1 MYCMYMTA
9 SVQRKRKEEGEMKI
23 NGYLSYAAIMALSAV
38 LLIGCSPKADTT
50 SPEERVFIKM
60 VDKTAAK
67 LDLDEDQK
75 VQLERLKMDV
85 RKHFQEGKREK
96 DEVLMKIK
104 AEARKEAPE
113 IRNMTSLLQ
122 GMLRDETERIN
133 QAFDLILGF
142 QNNLN
147 EAQKEKLAQM
157 ISDWVAKWD

>member
-1 MYCMYMTA
+1 
-9 SVQRKRKEEGEMKI
+9 MKI